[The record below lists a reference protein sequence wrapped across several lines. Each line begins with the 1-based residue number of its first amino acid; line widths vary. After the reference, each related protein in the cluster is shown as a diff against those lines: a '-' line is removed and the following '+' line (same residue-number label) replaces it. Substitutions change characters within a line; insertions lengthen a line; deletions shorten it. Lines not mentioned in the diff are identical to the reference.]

1 MRKRVDPQSMV
12 GEEVLRRCTSSE
24 SDDMKSLDSIS
35 NIKNNA
41 ELSQTTTNIK
51 NCIDDLGQAKEE
63 IQGTQNMAKGIN
75 KDVTLQPPINSSE
88 VVETLS
94 VGHFSKVNV
103 IQSNNNGGI
112 GSLVG
117 ANEELGTDKINGSKT
132 TEDECNN
139 KESSVR
145 VVYSSLPSH
154 SKRKL
159 EEFLHQWSEWHTQ
172 HLMSAEDPA
181 YCLESGEETYFP
193 ALRVGSEKSLALS
206 FTMDGHVQKRQR
218 KESLSVNNDCSP
230 LYDRGYAVGLASDG
244 GNVEGSIV
252 DMRDAPRCF
261 NCGSYNHPLTECKKP
276 RDNAAVNNARK
287 QFLSKKN
294 QNGRPRAQTR
304 YYQESAGGKYEGLKP
319 GALSTETRKLLGL
332 GELDPP
338 PWLNRMREIG
348 YPPGYIDEDEEE
360 QPSGISIFGDE
371 ETQNL
376 DGKNDLQLDV
386 GKSQQKFTV
395 DFPGINA
402 LIPENADQMKWAA
415 PVIPAP
421 EHAWNQSNN
430 RWNHARDSL
439 NNGVFR
445 GGYGPRNHIEPPYS
459 HFGLG
464 LSPPLP
470 HNPHH
475 YYPREPFSPRGLSVP
490 GGPRYGSPGD
500 AQRPFL
506 HYNYGSI

>member
-1 MRKRVDPQSMV
+1 MV
-12 GEEVLRRCTSSE
+12 GEDVLRRCTSSE

-35 NIKNNA
+35 IIKNNA
-41 ELSQTTTNIK
+41 DGSPTTVN
-51 NCIDDLGQAKEE
+51 NVENGVFSIDDLGLAKEE
-63 IQGTQNMAKGIN
+63 IQGTQTMAEGFN
-75 KDVTLQPPINSSE
+75 KDRTLQPPIKRSE

-94 VGHFSKVNV
+94 VGQFSKVNV
-103 IQSNNNGGI
+103 IQPSNNGGI

-117 ANEELGTDKINGSKT
+117 QNEELGTDKINGSKT
-132 TEDECNN
+132 PEDECNN

-181 YCLESGEETYFP
+181 YCVESGEETYFP
-193 ALRVGSEKSLALS
+193 ALRVGSEKPLAL
-206 FTMDGHVQKRQR
+206 VQKRQR

-244 GNVEGSIV
+244 GNVEDSIV
-252 DMRDAPRCF
+252 DMREAPRCF

-276 RDNAAVNNARK
+276 RDNAAVNSARK

-294 QNGRPRAQTR
+294 QNGRPRVQTR
-304 YYQESAGGKYEGLKP
+304 YYQESAGGKFEGLKP
-319 GALSTETRKLLGL
+319 GALSAETKKLLGL

-348 YPPGYIDEDEEE
+348 YPPGYIDEDEED

-386 GKSQQKFTV
+386 GKSQKKFIV

-402 LIPENADQMKWAA
+402 VIPENADQMKWAA

-430 RWNHARDSL
+430 RWNRARDSL

-445 GGYGPRNHIEPPYS
+445 GGYGQAGLRNHIEPPYS

-475 YYPREPFSPRGLSVP
+475 YFPREPFSPRGLSVP
-490 GGPRYGSPGD
+490 GGPRYESPGD
-500 AQRPFL
+500 APRPFL